1 MEARKE
7 AILREFAGTTYMEH
21 ELLKLDLMKPRP
33 YGTFLAVSKPSVS
46 LYIIIRER
54 SLKGTTIYRNLLAF
68 WSS

>member
-7 AILREFAGTTYMEH
+7 DILREFAGTTYMEH
-21 ELLKLDLMKPRP
+21 ELVKLDLMKPRP
-33 YGTFLAVSKPSVS
+33 YGTFHAVSKPSVS

-54 SLKGTTIYRNLLAF
+54 SLKGTIIYRNLLAF

>member
-21 ELLKLDLMKPRP
+21 ELVKLDLMKPRP
-33 YGTFLAVSKPSVS
+33 YGTFHAVSKPSVS

-54 SLKGTTIYRNLLAF
+54 SLKGTIIYRNLLAF